1 LVRVVPLA
9 SVLLQTLVAAA
20 VLAGILLFLL
30 LLLMVAVEAVLEIN
44 RLLGQ
49 IAEVLEALAV
59 GVVAEQTTNPARAVQ
74 ATRHPL
80 LHRRVVMAVVILIV
94 ALRMAAVAVVGL
106 AQ

>member
-9 SVLLQTLVAAA
+9 LVFLQTLVAAA

-30 LLLMVAVEAVLEIN
+30 LLLMVAVVEALEIN
-44 RLLGQ
+44 RVRGQ
-49 IAEVLEALAV
+49 IAEVL
-59 GVVAEQTTNPARAVQ
+59 VVLVVVVVVEQTINRGRAVQ